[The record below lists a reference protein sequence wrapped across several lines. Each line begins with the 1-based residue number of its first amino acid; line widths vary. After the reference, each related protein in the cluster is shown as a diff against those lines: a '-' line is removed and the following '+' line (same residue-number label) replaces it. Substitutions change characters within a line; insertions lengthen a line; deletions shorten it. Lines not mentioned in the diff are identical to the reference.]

1 MEKASLSFDQAP
13 PFTAPLR
20 FFLTAP
26 IFALLAGLLLL
37 WEGPDL
43 LLSRW
48 TPGALAATHL
58 LTIGFML
65 QTMLGALIQ
74 IMPVVAGVNIQNPV
88 IFARWVH
95 IGLTLGALAL
105 VSGFYFS
112 LPAALTMAAIV
123 LGISVSVFLIGVI
136 RPLSHTPTT
145 SPTIRG
151 LKLAM
156 FGLAGVVGLGVLL
169 ALALAHGWAIPLMAL
184 TDLHASW
191 GLGAWGGILLAAMA
205 YVVVPMF
212 QLTPGY
218 QARLSWWFPLL
229 LLICV
234 GIWSVGVLL
243 DLAILGRLAQ
253 AFASLLG
260 MGFCGFTMRLQLKRR
275 RARADT
281 TYRYWQLGL
290 SCAIFALFMV
300 LTATLWP
307 SLAESNAWPLVIGL
321 LLIIGGFLSFITGM
335 LYKIIPFLGWM
346 HLQTLGEYKIPAPPM
361 KKILD
366 EPAMNL
372 QMLAHGLALLV
383 LLVAVFV
390 PELVRLGGLLF
401 AIASGLLMWNVFG
414 AARRYRQHSVLILE
428 KLAKR

>member
-13 PFTAPLR
+13 PFSAPLR

-26 IFALLAGLLLL
+26 LFALLAGLLLL
-37 WEGPDL
+37 WEGPEL

-74 IMPVVAGVNIQNPV
+74 IMPVVAGVNIENPIV
-88 IFARWVH
+88 FARWVH
-95 IGLTLGALAL
+95 IGLTLGALTL

-112 LPAALTMAAIV
+112 LPTALTIAAIV
-123 LGISVSVFLIGVI
+123 LGISVSGFLVGVL
-136 RPLSHTPTT
+136 RPLSRTPST

-151 LKLAM
+151 IKLAM
-156 FGLAGVVGLGVLL
+156 LGLAGVVGLGMLL
-169 ALALAHGWAIPLMAL
+169 AFSLAHGWALPLMAL

-229 LLICV
+229 LMICV
-234 GIWSVGVLL
+234 GVWSLGVLL
-243 DLAILGRLAQ
+243 DVSILGRLAQ
-253 AFASLLG
+253 AVANLLG
-260 MGFCGFTMRLQLKRR
+260 IGFCGFTLRLQLKRR
-275 RARADT
+275 RARADVT
-281 TYRYWQLGL
+281 FRYWQLGL
-290 SCAIFALFMV
+290 TSAIFALIMG

-307 SLAESNAWPLVIGL
+307 DLATSNQWPIVVGL
-321 LLIIGGFLSFITGM
+321 LLIVGGFLSFITGM
-335 LYKIIPFLGWM
+335 LYKIIPFLGWI
-346 HLQTLGEYKIPAPPM
+346 HLQSLGEYKVPAPPM

-372 QMLAHGLALLV
+372 QMLAHGVALLV

-390 PELVRLGGLLF
+390 PELVRVGGLFF
-401 AIASGLLMWNVFG
+401 AIASGLLVWNVFG
-414 AARRYRQHSVLILE
+414 AARRYRQHSKLILE
-428 KLAKR
+428 KLGKL